1 MSTMKNLA
9 MVALAAAMASPLPA
23 QVVASTGTVRDRVE
37 AARRRAEE
45 ARTRAVLDSALLRTR
60 GTRESARRIPPGH
73 LPPRGLCRV
82 WIEGVPPGQ
91 QPPVESCAAAQT
103 RAATTANA
111 HVIYGDRESFPG
123 KGKGKFKNRDAES
136 RRDCIV
142 QDGVVVGGTVIPV
155 CRDDRTQR
163 DRRASGRFED
173 DDDRFDDEDSD
184 RRFAKQSK
192 WERKAGKAARK
203 GKHGRG

>member
-1 MSTMKNLA
+1 MTNRKNLA
-9 MVALAAAMASPLPA
+9 MVALAAAMAAPLPA

-37 AARRRAEE
+37 AARRRAED
-45 ARTRAVLDSALLRTR
+45 ARTRAVLDSALLRN
-60 GTRESARRIPPGH
+60 RRSTSRVPPGH

-91 QPPVESCAAAQT
+91 QPPVENCAAAQT

-136 RRDCIV
+136 RRDCV
-142 QDGVVVGGTVIPV
+142 QDAVVVGGTVIPV

-163 DRRASGRFED
+163 DRRRASGRRED
-173 DDDRFDDEDSD
+173 DDDRFDDNDEDSD
-184 RRFAKQSK
+184 RRVAKESK